1 MSYPTQKQY
10 CPKFCCTHEEICPF
24 AVPQSEWQEIS
35 NDPTEAYYH
44 CNLLG
49 VEVWGESPKC
59 LDLPSY
65 SDHKILVGAFQIAL
79 KNSHEGKIAI
89 DSQNKELIA
98 TSIKALQQVDDIRAK
113 AKARITEMKA
123 EVKQEIKAVEL
134 ILKAIQVSQSSHWQ
148 KKENIRLALEIL
160 ATIPTF
166 DRGDF
171 FSYEDDF

>member
-24 AVPQSEWQEIS
+24 AEPQSDWQEIS

-59 LDLPSY
+59 LSELSCRDQ
-65 SDHKILVGAFQIAL
+65 KILVAAFQLAL

-89 DSQNKELIA
+89 DRANKELIA
-98 TSIKALQQVDDIRAK
+98 ISEKTFKEVADIKARAK
-113 AKARITEMKA
+113 AKITEMKA
-123 EVKQEIKAVEL
+123 EVKQEIKAVEQ
-134 ILKAIQVSQSSHWQ
+134 ILKAIKDGQSSHWQ

-166 DRGDF
+166 DRHDF
-171 FSYEDDF
+171 VSYEDDF